1 MKTLYNHNAGSQSSI
16 EGPSWDLSSE
26 YAGFDSPAFSGDLS
40 KFEQIIAS
48 LASLGTAISNY
59 VPEAASLDPLKH
71 KELLD
76 QCKEFAEL
84 YESAMVLRINM
95 GTYANCV
102 LSTDGGNA
110 DAKRIRGMLVE
121 KTAVLNSSAAGMF
134 LIMKLCPDSFFD
146 AFCNL
151 PNMHRFRFT
160 LSQDRKLRNRT
171 LPLDVEKTLN
181 TMSPSGYT
189 AWGDLYDNLTG
200 TLTVTVK
207 KPDGTTQEMGLASA
221 ATLLKQPD
229 RALREA
235 AWRGINAAM
244 QTHEESFAAIL
255 NSLAGWRHA
264 EAELRSYK
272 EKVHFLDTSLFQS
285 RITRNTLDTLISV
298 LKENRELGRKA
309 LKLQAKL
316 YKVDRLGPWDILAPA
331 PELGKQAEPI
341 PYSKGLEMV
350 QRAYASIGPAMGNF
364 VAMMAEQK
372 RIEGR
377 VKDGKRPGAY
387 CTEFAKTRKP

>member
-160 LSQDRKLRNRT
+160 LSQD
-171 LPLDVEKTLN
+171 
-181 TMSPSGYT
+181 
-189 AWGDLYDNLTG
+189 
-200 TLTVTVK
+200 
-207 KPDGTTQEMGLASA
+207 
-221 ATLLKQPD
+221 
-229 RALREA
+229 
-235 AWRGINAAM
+235 
-244 QTHEESFAAIL
+244 
-255 NSLAGWRHA
+255 
-264 EAELRSYK
+264 
-272 EKVHFLDTSLFQS
+272 
-285 RITRNTLDTLISV
+285 
-298 LKENRELGRKA
+298 
-309 LKLQAKL
+309 
-316 YKVDRLGPWDILAPA
+316 
-331 PELGKQAEPI
+331 
-341 PYSKGLEMV
+341 
-350 QRAYASIGPAMGNF
+350 
-364 VAMMAEQK
+364 
-372 RIEGR
+372 
-377 VKDGKRPGAY
+377 
-387 CTEFAKTRKP
+387 